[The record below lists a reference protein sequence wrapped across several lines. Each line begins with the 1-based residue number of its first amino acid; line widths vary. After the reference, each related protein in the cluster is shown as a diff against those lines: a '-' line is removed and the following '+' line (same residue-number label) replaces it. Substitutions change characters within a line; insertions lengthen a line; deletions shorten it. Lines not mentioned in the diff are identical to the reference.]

1 MLADY
6 FKKKKKKNGDRKK
19 KKVRGEEEEP
29 GWEEEGRAKWSR
41 GPDVIISVF
50 VLVSQHV
57 CNRITI
63 ESQVTHSNTRK
74 DRADLCSFL
83 LPGLYCRAT
92 MKPLNP
98 DMTATK

>member
-1 MLADY
+1 MW
-6 FKKKKKKNGDRKK
+6 
-19 KKVRGEEEEP
+19 GEEEEP
-29 GWEEEGRAKWSR
+29 GWEDEGRAQWSR

-74 DRADLCSFL
+74 DRAEQTSAPSYFL
-83 LPGLYCRAT
+83 AYT
-92 MKPLNP
+92 VVPL
-98 DMTATK
+98 